1 MQEAFTLS
9 QVIDRRRKSQKP
21 WLEFLRVPALS
32 MGIYA
37 LPAGAEDPQ
46 APHTED
52 EVYYVVSGR
61 ATLRVGNEDRVV
73 EPGSI
78 VFVGANVKHRFHSI
92 TEDLTSLVFFAPAA
106 GANAKG

>member
-9 QVIDRRRKSQKP
+9 QVIERRRKSGKS

-32 MGIYA
+32 VGIYS

-46 APHTED
+46 DPHTED

-61 ATLRVGNEDRVV
+61 ATLRVGSEDRVAK
-73 EPGSI
+73 PGSI
-78 VFVGANVKHRFHSI
+78 LFVAANVKHRFHSI
-92 TEDLTSLVFFAPAA
+92 EEDLTSLVFFAPAA
-106 GANAKG
+106 GSNR